1 MYLAI
6 QRMACR
12 INVQSLFAAKPDRG
26 GIGMEEVKKRK
37 AEEEL
42 EHYRQKVRA
51 KQQNETKSLED
62 FR

>member
-1 MYLAI
+1 MYF
-6 QRMACR
+6 
-12 INVQSLFAAKPDRG
+12 SLYAALDRG
-26 GIGMEEVKKRK
+26 GIGMEEMKKRK

-51 KQQNETKSLED
+51 QQKNETRSLED